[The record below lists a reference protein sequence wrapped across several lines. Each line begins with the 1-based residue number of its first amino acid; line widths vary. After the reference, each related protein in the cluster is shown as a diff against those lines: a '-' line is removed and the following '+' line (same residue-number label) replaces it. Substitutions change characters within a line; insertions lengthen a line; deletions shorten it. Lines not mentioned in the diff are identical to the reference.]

1 MRNGLRDGA
10 TSVVNL
16 IRERRGRSEL
26 YGKAHYWDSR
36 AKERSGL
43 SRSLWPSNAYN
54 LLWDE
59 RQRRVLERTLGEVS
73 GLRILDVGCG
83 TGRMTRHLAR
93 EGASVIGVDFS
104 SETVTLAAE
113 ETRQA
118 GLSDRTR
125 FETGDVLQ
133 GFENLGHFDRILVVG
148 CLSVACRSEADLR
161 QALQNLRGSLVPGG
175 QLILLEPIHRS
186 ALLRRVLALD
196 VNAWIAHA
204 EAVGLRLVHRDAM
217 GFVPLRLVASV
228 REAPVPWLRAPF
240 EAFENLLD
248 TTPLFH
254 LFADYKLLV
263 LQAP

>member
-10 TSVVNL
+10 TSLLNL
-16 IRERRGRSEL
+16 VRERRHRSDL
-26 YGKAHYWDSR
+26 YGKAHYWDAR
-36 AKERSGL
+36 AKERTGL

-59 RQRRVLERTLGEVS
+59 RQRTVLGRVLGDVS

-93 EGASVIGVDFS
+93 HGASVVGVDFS
-104 SETVTLAAE
+104 RETADLAAE
-113 ETRQA
+113 ETRSE
-118 GLSDRTR
+118 GLTDRTR
-125 FETGDVLQ
+125 FETGDVLE
-133 GFENLGHFDRILVVG
+133 GFDGLGTFDRILVVG
-148 CLSVACRSEADLR
+148 CLSVACRTEEDLAK
-161 QALQNLRGSLVPGG
+161 ALKNLRKTLFPGG
-175 QLILLEPIHRS
+175 ELILLEPIHKS

-204 EAVGLRLVHRDAM
+204 EASGLALVRRDAM

-228 REAPVPWLRAPF
+228 REAPVPLLRVPF
-240 EAFENLLD
+240 EAFERLLD
-248 TTPLFH
+248 TTPLLQ

-263 LQAP
+263 FRGS